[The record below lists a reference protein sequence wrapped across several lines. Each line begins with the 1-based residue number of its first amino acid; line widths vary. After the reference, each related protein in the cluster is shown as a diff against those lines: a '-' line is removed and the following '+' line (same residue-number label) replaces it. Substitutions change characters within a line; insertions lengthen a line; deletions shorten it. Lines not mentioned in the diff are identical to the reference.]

1 MPEQVP
7 EPVKGQRSDILLAM
21 EADMSQDYRKRFL
34 GRRVS
39 VLWEEEIPINGETC
53 MAGYT
58 REYIRA
64 AVSKTR
70 LASLGLKAAPG
81 QIVQGRLVGMLNEK
95 TAEFEPEMEEIFH

>member
-1 MPEQVP
+1 
-7 EPVKGQRSDILLAM
+7 
-21 EADMSQDYRKRFL
+21 MSQDYRKRFL

-58 REYIRA
+58 REDIRA

-95 TAEFEPEMEEIFH
+95 TAEFEPEMEELFH

>member
-1 MPEQVP
+1 
-7 EPVKGQRSDILLAM
+7 
-21 EADMSQDYRKRFL
+21 
-34 GRRVS
+34 
-39 VLWEEEIPINGETC
+39 